1 MKLKAVIA
9 VSVLAIAAATGG
21 WMYYRYESAPKNLEL
36 YGNVDIRQVNLAFL
50 WPERIKSILV
60 EEGDF
65 VKAGQPV
72 AEQETDTLK
81 IEIEQAKAAEQAA
94 YQTAYQTY
102 LALKNGS
109 RPEDIAKAEAAVLVA
124 QSRLH
129 LAQKDFER
137 VDGIFKST
145 KGQGVSKQSL
155 DTQSSQLQV
164 AKNEL
169 FSAQKSLE
177 LAKIGPRAEDVARAY
192 AQWQQTKA
200 QVAQLEVKLKQ
211 STLYAPLDT
220 TVRSRLLQPGDM
232 ASAQVPVLA
241 LAINSPKWVR
251 AYVNEVN
258 LGKIKPGQQAY
269 VTIDAYPNEK
279 IPGHVGFISSVAE
292 FTPKTVQTPD
302 LRTNLVYEV
311 RILVDDKEN
320 HLRLGMPA
328 TVSFE

>member
-81 IEIEQAKAAEQAA
+81 IEIEQAKA
-94 YQTAYQTY
+94 AYQTY

>member
-1 MKLKAVIA
+1 M
-9 VSVLAIAAATGG
+9 
-21 WMYYRYESAPKNLEL
+21 
-36 YGNVDIRQVNLAFL
+36 
-50 WPERIKSILV
+50 
-60 EEGDF
+60 
-65 VKAGQPV
+65 

-94 YQTAYQTY
+94 YQTY
-102 LALKNGS
+102 LGLKNGS

-200 QVAQLEVKLKQ
+200 QVAQLELKLKQ

-311 RILVDDKEN
+311 RILVEDKEN

>member
-21 WMYYRYESAPKNLEL
+21 WMYYRYESTPKNLEL

-60 EEGDF
+60 EEGDV
-65 VKAGQPV
+65 VKAGEPV

-94 YQTAYQTY
+94 YQTY
-102 LALKNGS
+102 LALKNGT

-137 VDGIFKST
+137 VDGIYKST
-145 KGQGVSKQSL
+145 RGQGVSKQAL

-169 FSAQKSLE
+169 LSAEKSLE
-177 LAKIGPRAEDVARAY
+177 LAKIGPRAEDGAMAADQSSGRSAGVEIKAEYALCPARY
-192 AQWQQTKA
+192 NGSFQTSAARRHGK
-200 QVAQLEVKLKQ
+200 
-211 STLYAPLDT
+211 
-220 TVRSRLLQPGDM
+220 RSGAGFGFGD
-232 ASAQVPVLA
+232 
-241 LAINSPKWVR
+241 
-251 AYVNEVN
+251 
-258 LGKIKPGQQAY
+258 
-269 VTIDAYPNEK
+269 
-279 IPGHVGFISSVAE
+279 
-292 FTPKTVQTPD
+292 
-302 LRTNLVYEV
+302 
-311 RILVDDKEN
+311 
-320 HLRLGMPA
+320 
-328 TVSFE
+328 

>member
-1 MKLKAVIA
+1 M
-9 VSVLAIAAATGG
+9 AADK
-21 WMYYRYESAPKNLEL
+21 SASCP
-36 YGNVDIRQVNLAFL
+36 IR
-50 WPERIKSILV
+50 
-60 EEGDF
+60 
-65 VKAGQPV
+65 
-72 AEQETDTLK
+72 
-81 IEIEQAKAAEQAA
+81 IE
-94 YQTAYQTY
+94 
-102 LALKNGS
+102 
-109 RPEDIAKAEAAVLVA
+109 V
-124 QSRLH
+124 
-129 LAQKDFER
+129 
-137 VDGIFKST
+137 
-145 KGQGVSKQSL
+145 
-155 DTQSSQLQV
+155 
-164 AKNEL
+164 
-169 FSAQKSLE
+169 
-177 LAKIGPRAEDVARAY
+177 
-192 AQWQQTKA
+192 
-200 QVAQLEVKLKQ
+200 KQ

-311 RILVDDKEN
+311 RILVEDKEN

>member
-1 MKLKAVIA
+1 M
-9 VSVLAIAAATGG
+9 
-21 WMYYRYESAPKNLEL
+21 
-36 YGNVDIRQVNLAFL
+36 NLAFL

-94 YQTAYQTY
+94 YQTY

-109 RPEDIAKAEAAVLVA
+109 RPEDIAKAEAAVLVT

>member
-1 MKLKAVIA
+1 MIA

-72 AEQETDTLK
+72 AEQETDILK
-81 IEIEQAKAAEQAA
+81 IEIEQAKA
-94 YQTAYQTY
+94 AYQTY

-200 QVAQLEVKLKQ
+200 QVAQLELKLKQ

>member
-21 WMYYRYESAPKNLEL
+21 WVYYRYESAPKNLEL

-81 IEIEQAKAAEQAA
+81 IEIEQAKAAEQA
-94 YQTAYQTY
+94 AYQTY

-177 LAKIGPRAEDVARAY
+177 LAKIGPRVERCCQGLCTMAADKSASCPIRI
-192 AQWQQTKA
+192 
-200 QVAQLEVKLKQ
+200 EVKAE
-211 STLYAPLDT
+211 YVVCAP
-220 TVRSRLLQPGDM
+220 RHNG
-232 ASAQVPVLA
+232 
-241 LAINSPKWVR
+241 
-251 AYVNEVN
+251 
-258 LGKIKPGQQAY
+258 
-269 VTIDAYPNEK
+269 
-279 IPGHVGFISSVAE
+279 
-292 FTPKTVQTPD
+292 
-302 LRTNLVYEV
+302 
-311 RILVDDKEN
+311 
-320 HLRLGMPA
+320 
-328 TVSFE
+328 SFEAPSAGGHG

>member
-94 YQTAYQTY
+94 YQTY

-109 RPEDIAKAEAAVLVA
+109 RPEDIAKAEAAVLGA

-177 LAKIGPRAEDVARAY
+177 LAKIGPRVEDVARAY

-200 QVAQLEVKLKQ
+200 QVAQLELKLKQ

-241 LAINSPKWVR
+241 LAI
-251 AYVNEVN
+251 NEVN

>member
-60 EEGDF
+60 EKGDF

-72 AEQETDTLK
+72 AEQETDILK
-81 IEIEQAKAAEQAA
+81 IEIEQAKA
-94 YQTAYQTY
+94 AYQTY

-200 QVAQLEVKLKQ
+200 QVAQLELKLKQ

>member
-1 MKLKAVIA
+1 M
-9 VSVLAIAAATGG
+9 
-21 WMYYRYESAPKNLEL
+21 
-36 YGNVDIRQVNLAFL
+36 NLAFL

-81 IEIEQAKAAEQAA
+81 IEIEQAKAAGQA
-94 YQTAYQTY
+94 AYQTY

-200 QVAQLEVKLKQ
+200 QVAQLELKLKQ

>member
-1 MKLKAVIA
+1 MQQQP
-9 VSVLAIAAATGG
+9 AAGCIIDTSLPQ
-21 WMYYRYESAPKNLEL
+21 RI
-36 YGNVDIRQVNLAFL
+36 GNVDIRQVNLAFL

-81 IEIEQAKAAEQAA
+81 IEIEQAKAAEQA
-94 YQTAYQTY
+94 AYQTY

-200 QVAQLEVKLKQ
+200 QVAQLELKLKQ

-311 RILVDDKEN
+311 RILVEDKEN

>member
-21 WMYYRYESAPKNLEL
+21 WMYYQYESAPKNLEL

-72 AEQETDTLK
+72 AEQETDILK
-81 IEIEQAKAAEQAA
+81 IEIEQAKA
-94 YQTAYQTY
+94 AYQTY

-200 QVAQLEVKLKQ
+200 QVAQLELKLKQ

>member
-1 MKLKAVIA
+1 M
-9 VSVLAIAAATGG
+9 
-21 WMYYRYESAPKNLEL
+21 
-36 YGNVDIRQVNLAFL
+36 NLAFL

-81 IEIEQAKAAEQAA
+81 IEIEQAKAAEQA
-94 YQTAYQTY
+94 AYQTY

>member
-50 WPERIKSILV
+50 WLERIKSILV

-81 IEIEQAKAAEQAA
+81 IEIEQAKAAGQA
-94 YQTAYQTY
+94 AYQTY

-200 QVAQLEVKLKQ
+200 QVAQLELKLKQ

>member
-1 MKLKAVIA
+1 MRVLFDFFINIA
-9 VSVLAIAAATGG
+9 RWAC
-21 WMYYRYESAPKNLEL
+21 
-36 YGNVDIRQVNLAFL
+36 
-50 WPERIKSILV
+50 
-60 EEGDF
+60 
-65 VKAGQPV
+65 GQPV

-81 IEIEQAKAAEQAA
+81 IEIEQAKAAGQA
-94 YQTAYQTY
+94 AYQTY

>member
-81 IEIEQAKAAEQAA
+81 IEIEQAKAA
-94 YQTAYQTY
+94 YQTY

-137 VDGIFKST
+137 VDGLFKST

-200 QVAQLEVKLKQ
+200 QVAQLELKLKQ

-269 VTIDAYPNEK
+269 VTMDAYPNEK

>member
-81 IEIEQAKAAEQAA
+81 IEIEQAKA
-94 YQTAYQTY
+94 AYQTY

-200 QVAQLEVKLKQ
+200 QVAQLELKLKQ

-311 RILVDDKEN
+311 RILVEDKEN